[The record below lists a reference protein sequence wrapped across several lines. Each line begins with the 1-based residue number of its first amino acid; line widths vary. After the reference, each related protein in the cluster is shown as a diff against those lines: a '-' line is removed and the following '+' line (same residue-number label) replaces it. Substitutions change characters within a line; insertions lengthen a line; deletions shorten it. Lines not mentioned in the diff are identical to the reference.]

1 MGNIADPYEELKKWR
16 KRFRNFFPE
25 DFEREF
31 GPVVMEDVHPGVRRK
46 KGGLTVRVKL
56 PGFSKKDIDVN
67 VTESSIAIS
76 AESSE
81 EKADL
86 RKGSYRRAKKAS
98 AFRRVL
104 ALPEPVDPKSA
115 RAKYENGMLEV
126 TLKTVSRKKGKSL
139 RIK

>member
-46 KGGLTVRVKL
+46 KGELTVRIKL
-56 PGFSKKDIDVN
+56 PGFAKKDIDVN
-67 VTESSIAIS
+67 VTESSIAIT
-76 AESSE
+76 AEKE
-81 EKADL
+81 G
-86 RKGSYRRAKKAS
+86 RKKG
-98 AFRRVL
+98 FRRVL

-126 TLKTVSRKKGKSL
+126 TMKTASRKKGKSL

>member
-1 MGNIADPYEELKKWR
+1 MGRIADPYEELKKWR

-46 KGGLTVRVKL
+46 KGELTVRVKL
-56 PGFSKKDIDVN
+56 PGFTKKDIDVN
-67 VTESSIAIS
+67 VTESSIAIT
-76 AESSE
+76 AETP
-81 EKADL
+81 
-86 RKGSYRRAKKAS
+86 GKK

-104 ALPEPVDPKSA
+104 ALPEPVDAKSA

-126 TLKTVSRKKGKSL
+126 TMKTSSRKKGKSL
-139 RIK
+139 HIK